1 METAEPTEELLNAL
15 PEALGDNNEY
25 IRRIMVLD
33 NFVVIEYSKQQLFIR
48 HIHPNSFPSELVEEN
63 LLFDVVAPTLEEAV
77 RKMREKVDS
86 FEGTND

>member
-1 METAEPTEELLNAL
+1 MATAETTEELLNEL
-15 PEALGDNNEY
+15 PEFLGENDEY
-25 IRRIMVLD
+25 MRRIMVLD